1 MKRILLTTVLVVLA
15 SASDAFAQGA
25 AAPPQPAAA
34 ENPALTANRALGD
47 VTEIDAAGKMIV
59 LKVDKVAHAVAA
71 ALADNTQY
79 YRAKPEALA
88 RAESGKITA
97 ADLDKITFADI
108 GVGDRV
114 IVLGRTSDDRRAV
127 LARTVIVAKK
137 ADIAGKHERDREEW
151 RRRGTL
157 GTVASVDAA
166 AKTITITTRT
176 PEGPK
181 PVTIEAGGPAA
192 SFRRYPPGSVKYAET
207 QPSNF
212 SEVRIGDQ
220 LRVLGERSADGARVT
235 PEIVAFGSFRT
246 LIAKVVSVDAANK
259 VLKVNDEQNKREL
272 QVSLVPDS
280 TVRRMPEMMSMMFAR
295 MAAGGG
301 PGMGGGRFG
310 APGGGQGGGRPE
322 GRPEGGQRPQGGG
335 PPQGGEGQGGG
346 GGQRRMMMGG
356 RGFDVQE
363 MIEQLPQVQLAE
375 LKPGDVVIVASTVGS
390 DPARATAI
398 TILTGAEPI
407 LLAMQSGA
415 GRQGRQGVSVSSGLP
430 GGLDELG
437 IGIP

>member
-1 MKRILLTTVLVVLA
+1 MKRVLLTTLFAVMAFA
-15 SASDAFAQGA
+15 SNAFAQGA
-25 AAPPQPAAA
+25 APAQQPAAA
-34 ENPALTANRALGD
+34 ENSALTANRALGD
-47 VTEIDAAGKMIV
+47 VTEIDAAKKIIV
-59 LKVDKVAHAVAA
+59 LKVDKVEHAVAA

-97 ADLDKITFADI
+97 ADLDKITVADV

-114 IVLGRTSDDRRAV
+114 IILGRTSDDRRAV

-157 GTVASVDAA
+157 GKVASIDPA
-166 AKTITITTRT
+166 AKTITITTRAT
-176 PEGPK
+176 EGAR
-181 PVTIEAGGPAA
+181 PVVIDASGAA
-192 SFRRYPPGSVKYAET
+192 IQFRRYPAGSVKYAET
-207 QPSNF
+207 QPSSF
-212 SEVRIGDQ
+212 ADVRVGDQ

-246 LIAKVVSVDAANK
+246 LIAKVVSVDAASK
-259 VLKVNDEQNKREL
+259 VIRVNDEQNKREL

-280 TVRRMPEMMSMMFAR
+280 TVRRMPEMMGMMFAR

-301 PGMGGGRFG
+301 PGMMGGGGRPG
-310 APGGGQGGGRPE
+310 GPGGGQGGGRPE
-322 GRPEGGQRPQGGG
+322 GAQRQQGGQ
-335 PPQGGEGQGGG
+335 PQGGEGQGGG
-346 GGQRRMMMGG
+346 QRRMMGGGGG
-356 RGFDVQE
+356 RFDLQE

-375 LKPGDVVIVASTVGS
+375 LKPGDVIIVSSTVGS

-398 TILTGAEPI
+398 TILAGAEPI
-407 LLAMQSGA
+407 LLAMQSGPRQA
-415 GRQGRQGVSVSSGLP
+415 GPGAQGTSSGLP
-430 GGLDELG
+430 AGLDLG